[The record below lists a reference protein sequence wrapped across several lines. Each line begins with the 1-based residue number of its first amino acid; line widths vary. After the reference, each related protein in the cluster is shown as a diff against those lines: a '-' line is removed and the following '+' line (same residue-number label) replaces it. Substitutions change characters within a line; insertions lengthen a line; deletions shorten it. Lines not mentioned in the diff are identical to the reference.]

1 MATVRD
7 ICERAL
13 RRIRVASS
21 SNPVASEDAAIAR
34 DVLNSMVA
42 SWPRRG
48 VQPFYSEL
56 ELSDTFR
63 FFVPPDAAEAE
74 TIDVAALQ
82 GTWDA
87 ATNTPAL
94 ASSVGTL
101 GHVYMVS
108 VAGSTALDD
117 VSSWSVGDYLIYDGR
132 EWLKGVSS
140 SEFDR
145 AVIDLLSL
153 ELCAEFGKEPSAV
166 LARGAAN
173 GWTAIQAAYIK
184 APGAQFDRMIRD
196 TQIRTGI
203 EDILS

>member
-21 SNPVASEDAAIAR
+21 GDPVASEDAAIAR
-34 DVLNSMVA
+34 DVLNSMIA

-56 ELSDTFR
+56 ALSAPFR

-74 TIDVAALQ
+74 AIDVAVFQ
-82 GTWDA
+82 GSWDA

-101 GHVYMVS
+101 GHVYTVS
-108 VAGSTALDD
+108 VAGSTALND
-117 VSSWSVGDYLIYDGR
+117 VSSWSVGDYLIFNGR
-132 EWLKGVSS
+132 EWLKGVPSS
-140 SEFDR
+140 QFDR

-153 ELCAEFGKEPSAV
+153 ELCAEFGKEPPAV
-166 LARGAAN
+166 LARGAMS
-173 GWTAIQAAYIK
+173 GWVTIQAAYIK
-184 APGAQFDRMIRD
+184 PPLAGFDRALRD
-196 TQIRTGI
+196 TQVRTGV